1 VTQKWEYNVLTAK
14 DGTVF
19 KDDQS
24 LDSPVEAYLNVLGA
38 QSWELV
44 GIASQNL
51 SAYTLI
57 LKRPISDAF
66 HGAS

>member
-1 VTQKWEYNVLTAK
+1 VVTAK
-14 DGTVF
+14 DDIIF
-19 KDDQS
+19 KDGLS
-24 LDSPVEAYLNVLGA
+24 LNSTVENYLNVLGG

-44 GIASQNL
+44 GVASQNF
-51 SAYTLI
+51 STYTLI

>member
-1 VTQKWEYNVLTAK
+1 MQKWEYTVVTAK
-14 DGTVF
+14 DDIIF
-19 KDDQS
+19 KDGLS
-24 LDSPVEAYLNVLGA
+24 LNSTVENYLNVLGG

-44 GIASQNL
+44 GVASQNF
-51 SAYTLI
+51 STYTLI